1 MRTVEAFV
9 RLTAI
14 AHGYPPDARTASV
27 GAGEQ
32 AAAIHLVADMGRRDP
47 HLRTAA
53 NALFDD
59 LESWLPALGTPEAKR
74 LLDALKK
81 ARASLKPSDPRA

>member
-14 AHGYPPDARTASV
+14 AHGYPPDARSASV

-32 AAAIHLVADMGRRDP
+32 AAAIYLVADLGRRDRF
-47 HLRTAA
+47 LRKAA
-53 NALFDD
+53 IALFDD
-59 LESWLPALGTPEAKR
+59 LESWLPHTGNPAASR
-74 LLDALKK
+74 LLNAVSK
-81 ARASLKPSDPRA
+81 AREDL